1 MKTLIF
7 IPLIFIAL
15 SGFTQN
21 RILTKDEGI
30 YKAGDIIID
39 TPTRIAPGTREV
51 VYYFMPKYWPGIKD
65 SVTIWLDGD
74 KLGELTGFVMRNGPK
89 PTMPWQ
95 ISTATFKN
103 VPGTKVKSRT
113 FNIVGLRNIKI
124 EGSIDPLEV
133 YQTGRFGF
141 HADAKMR
148 GGHGFEISVLDG
160 GTIEMR
166 GFEAQGGFS
175 GVRLNGD
182 NVPALVQKLYIRDFY
197 VHDTFSGEG
206 FYIGSTKSEPYSR
219 FKNVEIT
226 NGYITRTAGE
236 AIQLQHMFGNVNIHH
251 IQVYC
256 ADTGW
261 MNMFM
266 PGQSTALQ
274 WSVDGG
280 ENKIHHIIVDGYA
293 SQGMVPFGG
302 DIAAPPGSKSIVSDI
317 LYNNGLLGGMYL
329 HKSMAKGVE
338 WIFNN
343 IHYRNFSD
351 MYSRVSG
358 IKQVDN
364 IISSPHG
371 TDKVIFSNISYDG
384 TKHCVFEKKGDAHE
398 KHCSKITAKDDIK
411 YYRSG
416 FTEKPAQIRQWFHHI
431 AAYFPLSKSSPEKIP
446 TRWEVGDIAIDAD
459 REKQTYAFYKCI
471 QAHTATAVRPADNPA
486 FKLLVW
492 DRNGIR
498 NDQPGFDNKSVSYY
512 PPDDLRIIGK
522 WKELGVPYEELLSD
536 LSD

>member
-1 MKTLIF
+1 MKKLIL
-7 IPLIFIAL
+7 IPLLVIIL
-15 SGFTQN
+15 SGFGQN
-21 RILTKDEGI
+21 RVVQKDDGI

-39 TPTRIAPGTREV
+39 TPTRIAPGTRDV
-51 VYYFMPKYWPGIKD
+51 VYYFMTKYWPTIKD
-65 SVTIWLDGD
+65 SATIWLDGD

-89 PTMPWQ
+89 PTTPWQ
-95 ISTATFKN
+95 ITTATFKN

-113 FNIVGLRNIKI
+113 FNIVGLKNIKV

-141 HADAKMR
+141 HADNKIR

-160 GTIEMR
+160 GTIEMS
-166 GFEAQGGFS
+166 GIEAQGGFS
-175 GVRLNGD
+175 GVRLNGEKVD
-182 NVPALVQKLYIRDFY
+182 ALVQKLLIHDFY
-197 VHDTFSGEG
+197 IHDTFSGEG
-206 FYIGSTKSEPYSR
+206 FYIGSTKAPPYSR
-219 FKNVEIT
+219 FQNVEIT
-226 NGYITRTAGE
+226 NGYIARTAGE
-236 AIQLQHMFGNVNIHH
+236 AIQLQHMSGNVDIHH

-266 PGQSTALQ
+266 PGQSTGFQ

-280 ENKIHHIIVDGYA
+280 ENKMHHMILDGFA
-293 SQGMVPFGG
+293 TQGMVPFGG

-329 HKSMAKGVE
+329 HKSMTKGVE

-351 MYSRVSG
+351 MYCRVSG
-358 IKQVDN
+358 TKPVDN

-371 TDKVIFSNISYDG
+371 TDKVIFSNITYDD
-384 TKHCVFEKKGDAHE
+384 TKLRVFEKKDDPKE
-398 KHCSKITAKDDIK
+398 RLCSKISDKEDIK
-411 YYRSG
+411 YNRSG
-416 FTEKPAQIRQWFHHI
+416 FTERPTQIRQWFPHI
-431 AAYFPLSKSSPEKIP
+431 AGYFPLAKSSVEKIR
-446 TRWEVGDIAIDAD
+446 TTWEVGDIAIDAD
-459 REKQTYAFYKCI
+459 REKQTYRFYKCV
-471 QAHTATAVRPADNPA
+471 QAHASTTIRPAENSA

-492 DRNGIR
+492 DSNGVR
-498 NDQPGFDNKSVSYY
+498 NDQEGFNNQSVSYY

-522 WKELGVPYEELLSD
+522 WKELGVPYEEVLID
-536 LSD
+536 